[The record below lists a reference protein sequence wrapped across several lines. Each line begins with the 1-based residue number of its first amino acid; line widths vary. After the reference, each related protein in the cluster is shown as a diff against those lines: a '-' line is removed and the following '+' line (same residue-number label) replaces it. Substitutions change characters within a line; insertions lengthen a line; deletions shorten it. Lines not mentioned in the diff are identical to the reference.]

1 MGKGTCFKI
10 YLPAAAAPDIP
21 RAVARPTGPPLG
33 HGERVLL
40 VDDEQAVLEITRAIL
55 IKYGYEV
62 FSASDGSEA
71 LTLFAQHKDEIDLVL
86 TDFMMPFLDGPATIR
101 ALQNIDPD
109 MRIITASGLQEN
121 EAVSQQFR
129 HVTFLAKPFTPEK
142 LLTTIAAAL
151 KRPTNTTPSAHA
163 EDPGH

>member
-1 MGKGTCFKI
+1 
-10 YLPAAAAPDIP
+10 
-21 RAVARPTGPPLG
+21 VERPTGPPLG

-101 ALQNIDPD
+101 ALQNIAPD
-109 MRIITASGLQEN
+109 VRIITASGLQEN

-129 HVTFLAKPFTPEK
+129 HVTFLSKPFTPEK

-151 KRPTNTTPSAHA
+151 KGPTKTTSSAHA